1 MLKALIELCVH
12 RRLAVLT
19 TAIIVAIFGT
29 HAYLQ
34 TPIEA
39 YPDVTNTQVTVITL
53 MPGYAP
59 EEVERQV
66 TIPVEKELNGTPD
79 MLQMRSQSLYGL
91 SLVTVTFED
100 GIDSFHSRTEISQRL
115 MGAELPPGVEP
126 VLAPDYT
133 PLGEIYKY
141 VIVSDKHNL
150 YDIRS
155 EQEWIIS
162 RTLRQVPGVADVLTF
177 GGFYKEIHIEL
188 DPVKVL
194 SFGLTMAEVA
204 DTIQNSN
211 RNVGAGFLYHGDQQM
226 VIRSIGNLT
235 STEDIKKIVL
245 KNKQGTPVTVGDVAR
260 LVQSYTPRQGAV
272 ALDGKKEI
280 VEGIALLR
288 RGQNP
293 SMVLDALHA
302 KVEDLNNRILPKGMK
317 IVPFLDRSELVGNT
331 LHTVFENLLHGFLL
345 VVGVVWLFL
354 RTVRGSLIVATVI
367 PLSLLIAFWGLYH
380 LEMPANLISMGAID
394 FGIILD
400 GAVVLIENV
409 IHQAS
414 HRKPKTQRDMFHLI
428 GHAAFDV
435 ARPAFF
441 AMLIIIAAL
450 IPVFT
455 LQRVEGRIFGPLAMT
470 YSFALVG
477 GLVCAL
483 FLVPALCALFIEPKH
498 ALVDEPRFLER
509 LRTVYGNL
517 LGFLLQRRGLGI
529 SIAALLLVAGIG
541 VASRLGTEFL
551 PELDEGDIHVYVEM
565 PASVSLAKG
574 QDILLDMRK
583 RLLKYPEVK
592 GILTQQG
599 RSEDGTDNEAYS
611 TSETFVHMKPHEQ
624 WPKGLTKEHLEDDMR
639 KSLAEIPGVRFN
651 FSQPIKDNV
660 EEAVS
665 GVRGKVVLK
674 IYGTDLEVMRKTLE
688 QAKAAISKMKGVID
702 LDLYRQAQVP
712 QLQININR
720 NEIARNGL
728 SVDTVQDTVEIST
741 AGRIISQLWQG
752 ERAVPMRLIL
762 PEKDRNDMEKIANI
776 NVATAAGAM
785 IPLRDLSSMNIARGR
800 ASIDREAS
808 SRYMALK
815 FNIED
820 RDLGTVVHEAMEIV
834 EKNVTVPEGNFLV
847 WGGEFENQQ
856 RAMARLSIMVPV
868 AIVIV
873 LGLLYTALQSA
884 RSAATILIATPFAMT
899 GGVFALWLTN
909 IPLSVSAAI
918 GFIALLGQVCL
929 MGLLV
934 VSATEE
940 LRRAGSELFAAVKE
954 GATQRL
960 RAVLMASLLALLGL
974 LPMAVSTGIGSETQ
988 RPFAVVIVGG
998 MLTTFFVAMFILPVI
1013 YTFITSKTMLTPE
1026 ELDELPST
1034 TER

>member
-1 MLKALIELCVH
+1 
-12 RRLAVLT
+12 
-19 TAIIVAIFGT
+19 
-29 HAYLQ
+29 
-34 TPIEA
+34 
-39 YPDVTNTQVTVITL
+39 
-53 MPGYAP
+53 
-59 EEVERQV
+59 
-66 TIPVEKELNGTPD
+66 
-79 MLQMRSQSLYGL
+79 
-91 SLVTVTFED
+91 
-100 GIDSFHSRTEISQRL
+100 
-115 MGAELPPGVEP
+115 
-126 VLAPDYT
+126 
-133 PLGEIYKY
+133 
-141 VIVSDKHNL
+141 
-150 YDIRS
+150 
-155 EQEWIIS
+155 
-162 RTLRQVPGVADVLTF
+162 
-177 GGFYKEIHIEL
+177 
-188 DPVKVL
+188 
-194 SFGLTMAEVA
+194 
-204 DTIQNSN
+204 
-211 RNVGAGFLYHGDQQM
+211 
-226 VIRSIGNLT
+226 
-235 STEDIKKIVL
+235 
-245 KNKQGTPVTVGDVAR
+245 
-260 LVQSYTPRQGAV
+260 
-272 ALDGKKEI
+272 
-280 VEGIALLR
+280 
-288 RGQNP
+288 
-293 SMVLDALHA
+293 
-302 KVEDLNNRILPKGMK
+302 
-317 IVPFLDRSELVGNT
+317 
-331 LHTVFENLLHGFLL
+331 
-345 VVGVVWLFL
+345 
-354 RTVRGSLIVATVI
+354 
-367 PLSLLIAFWGLYH
+367 
-380 LEMPANLISMGAID
+380 MGAID

-414 HRKPKTQRDMFHLI
+414 HKRPKTQRDMLHLI
-428 GHAAFDV
+428 SDAAFDV

-477 GLVCAL
+477 GLVFAL

-498 ALVDEPRFLER
+498 ALIEEPRFLIR
-509 LRTVYGNL
+509 LRTIYAKL
-517 LGFLLQRRGLGI
+517 LGFLLQQRILGL
-529 SIAALLLVAGIG
+529 SIAAILLLAGVG
-541 VASRLGTEFL
+541 AGSQLGTEFL
-551 PELDEGDIHVYVEM
+551 PELDEGDIHIYVEM
-565 PASVSLAKG
+565 PASISIAQG
-574 QDILLDMRK
+574 QELLLDMRK
-583 RLLKYPEVK
+583 RLAKYPEVK
-592 GILTQQG
+592 GILSQQG

-611 TSETFVHMKPHEQ
+611 TSETFVHLSHRDE
-624 WPKGLTKEHLEDDMR
+624 WPAGLTKEHMEDEMR
-639 KSLAEIPGVRFN
+639 ASLAEIPGVRFN

-674 IYGTDLEVMRKTLE
+674 IYGTDLEVMRKVLE
-688 QAKAAISKMKGVID
+688 QAKLALSKMAGVID

-712 QLQININR
+712 QLQINIDR
-720 NEIARNGL
+720 SEIARNGL

-741 AGRIISQLWQG
+741 AGRVVSQLWQG

-762 PEKDRNDMEKIANI
+762 PEKDRNDLEKIANI
-776 NVATAAGAM
+776 TVATATGAV
-785 IPLRDLSSMNIARGR
+785 IPLHDLSSMNIARGR
-800 ASIDREAS
+800 ASIDRESS

-815 FNIED
+815 FNVEG
-820 RDLGTVVHEAMEIV
+820 RDLGSVVHEAMGIV

-868 AIVIV
+868 AILIV

-909 IPLSVSAAI
+909 IPVSVSAAI

-940 LRRAGSELFAAVKE
+940 LRRSGTDLFEAVKE
-954 GATQRL
+954 GASQRL

-1026 ELDELPST
+1026 ELDELPMP
-1034 TER
+1034 

>member
-1 MLKALIELCVH
+1 
-12 RRLAVLT
+12 
-19 TAIIVAIFGT
+19 
-29 HAYLQ
+29 
-34 TPIEA
+34 
-39 YPDVTNTQVTVITL
+39 
-53 MPGYAP
+53 
-59 EEVERQV
+59 
-66 TIPVEKELNGTPD
+66 
-79 MLQMRSQSLYGL
+79 
-91 SLVTVTFED
+91 
-100 GIDSFHSRTEISQRL
+100 
-115 MGAELPPGVEP
+115 
-126 VLAPDYT
+126 
-133 PLGEIYKY
+133 
-141 VIVSDKHNL
+141 
-150 YDIRS
+150 
-155 EQEWIIS
+155 
-162 RTLRQVPGVADVLTF
+162 
-177 GGFYKEIHIEL
+177 
-188 DPVKVL
+188 
-194 SFGLTMAEVA
+194 
-204 DTIQNSN
+204 
-211 RNVGAGFLYHGDQQM
+211 
-226 VIRSIGNLT
+226 
-235 STEDIKKIVL
+235 
-245 KNKQGTPVTVGDVAR
+245 
-260 LVQSYTPRQGAV
+260 
-272 ALDGKKEI
+272 
-280 VEGIALLR
+280 
-288 RGQNP
+288 
-293 SMVLDALHA
+293 
-302 KVEDLNNRILPKGMK
+302 
-317 IVPFLDRSELVGNT
+317 
-331 LHTVFENLLHGFLL
+331 
-345 VVGVVWLFL
+345 
-354 RTVRGSLIVATVI
+354 
-367 PLSLLIAFWGLYH
+367 
-380 LEMPANLISMGAID
+380 
-394 FGIILD
+394 
-400 GAVVLIENV
+400 
-409 IHQAS
+409 
-414 HRKPKTQRDMFHLI
+414 
-428 GHAAFDV
+428 
-435 ARPAFF
+435 
-441 AMLIIIAAL
+441 
-450 IPVFT
+450 
-455 LQRVEGRIFGPLAMT
+455 VEGRIFGPLAMT

-483 FLVPALCALFIEPKH
+483 FLVPALCAIFIEPKH
-498 ALVDEPRFLER
+498 ALIDEPRFLVR

-517 LGFLLQRRGLGI
+517 LGFLLKRRGLGLA
-529 SIAALLLVAGIG
+529 SAAILLAAGIG
-541 VASRLGTEFL
+541 VGTQLGTEFL
-551 PELDEGDIHVYVEM
+551 PELDEGDIHIYVEM

-611 TSETFVHMKPHEQ
+611 TSETFVHMKHHDE
-624 WPKGLTKEHLEDDMR
+624 WPKGLTKEHLEDQMR
-639 KSLAEIPGVRFN
+639 ESLAEIPGVRFN

-728 SVDTVQDTVEIST
+728 SVDAVQDTVEIST

-762 PEKDRNDMEKIANI
+762 PEKDRNDMDKIANI
-776 NVATAAGAM
+776 NVATPTGAV
-785 IPLRDLSSMNIARGR
+785 IPLRDLSKMSIARGR

-820 RDLGTVVHEAMEIV
+820 RDLGTVVHEAMDVV

-940 LRRAGSELFAAVKE
+940 LRRAGTELYAAVQE

-1026 ELDELPST
+1026 ELDELPQ
-1034 TER
+1034 EQEH